1 MSNPPTEPGT
11 RKTFTGVKRRS
22 TRQSVKVIDFIA
34 KYVITLG
41 GIGVTVFFAAII
53 LFLCAVVYPLFLSAK
68 VDKLVSVQIATP
80 AATTQPSATTA
91 PAATTSPTATTP
103 SLPAKPVAMEIEESL
118 EALWLLDSAGVVGT
132 YRVDGG
138 ELVGTQPLSTDQPVT
153 AVANEHGAIALGRV
167 DGTVK
172 VGLIHFDPS
181 FVEGQSD
188 VMESLNRG
196 ESIEHEGGVAM
207 MTPAG
212 PRVVKTVAEISE
224 PLAVTTE
231 NPTAVRQVD
240 YFTSDRLE
248 SFLALLDDGR
258 LFFNVIAKKKNLM
271 TGTET
276 RTTDTYELPRPT
288 GTGKPLAALL
298 GLNGRNV
305 FVVYPDG
312 RCLRYDTD
320 EPSKAYIA
328 EEADLLPEAGAT
340 VSSVKM
346 LLGSRTLIVTDTAG
360 GVSGWFPAQRPDTGK
375 DGQQLVRAHELPK
388 QAAAVTTIATSTRD
402 RQFVTADAQGRLV
415 LRHMTSGA
423 TAGVVQTDSKSP
435 VVAVAMSPKNDA
447 VVALSANN
455 RFTLYHV
462 DNPHPDAGFTA
473 LFRPVH
479 YEGYADAGYVWQ
491 SSAATD
497 DAEAKFSLIPLI
509 FGTIKA
515 TFYALLFA
523 IPVAIAAAI
532 YTSEFMQPRVRAVVK
547 PVVEMMASLPSV
559 VLGFIAALVLAPF
572 IEETFAAVLLA
583 FASIPVGMM
592 LFGFIWQTL
601 PPQVTRELPVWVPF
615 ATMIFL
621 VAACITLGFAFGPT
635 LESLLFF
642 GDFRGWVGRRVGNAV
657 PGWVCLLTP
666 IFAVVMV
673 ILFNSKI
680 RRQLPI
686 YQNGVGT
693 RLQIAL
699 FDLARFTATGL
710 LAFVLAY
717 AAGHAFNAIGL
728 DLRDDWMA
736 GALRISPIGGYTQRN
751 TFIIG
756 MIMGF
761 AIIPII
767 YTVSED
773 ALSSVPGSLRSAALG
788 AGATPWQTAIR
799 VVLPVAISGIF
810 SACMIGLGRAA
821 GETMIVLMAGGNT
834 AVLDANIFN
843 GVRTLSA
850 NIATELPEAPVH
862 STHYRI
868 LFLSALVLFVL
879 TFIVNT
885 SAEMIRIRFRKRAY
899 QL

>member
-1 MSNPPTEPGT
+1 MPSSRSQPPQ
-11 RKTFTGVKRRS
+11 RKTFTGVTRRS
-22 TRQSVKVIDFIA
+22 TRKSVKVIDFVA

-53 LFLCAVVYPLFLSAK
+53 LFLCLVVVPLFRSAK
-68 VDKLVSVQIATP
+68 IEKLVSVQIATP
-80 AATTQPSATTA
+80 ATTQPSTQPATKNSTA
-91 PAATTSPTATTP
+91 
-103 SLPAKPVAMEIEESL
+103 AKPVAMEIEESL
-118 EALWLLDSAGVVGT
+118 EALWLMDDAAVVGT

-138 ELVGTQPLSTDQPVT
+138 ELVGSQSLSADQPVT
-153 AVANEHGAIALGRV
+153 AVTNNHGVVSIGRA

-172 VGLIHFDPS
+172 VGRVKFDS
-181 FVEGQSD
+181 DFVDGLPD
-188 VMESLNRG
+188 VIESLNRG
-196 ESIEHEGGVAM
+196 ETVQHEGGVAL

-212 PRVVKTVAEISE
+212 PRLVKTVAELTE
-224 PLAVTTE
+224 PIAVTTDK
-231 NPTAVRQVD
+231 PTAVRHVD
-240 YFTSDRLE
+240 YLTSERLE
-248 SFLALLDDGR
+248 SFLAMLDDGR
-258 LFFNVIAKKKNLM
+258 LFFDVITKKKNLM
-271 TGTET
+271 TGKET
-276 RTTDTYELPRPT
+276 RTTDVFELPRPT
-288 GTGKPLAALL
+288 AANGSAEKPVAALL
-298 GLNGRNV
+298 GLNGRMV
-305 FVVYPDG
+305 FVVYADG
-312 RCLRYDTD
+312 HCVRYNTD
-320 EPSKAYIA
+320 EPDKAYVA
-328 EEADLLPEAGAT
+328 EETDLLPEAGAT

-346 LLGSRTLIVTDTAG
+346 LLGSTTVIVTDTAG
-360 GVSGWFPAQRPDTGK
+360 GVSGWFPSQRANTGK
-375 DGQQLVRAHELPK
+375 DGLQLARAHELPK

-402 RQFVTADAQGRLV
+402 RQFVTADAEGRLV

-423 TAGVVQTDSKSP
+423 TAGVVQTDSNSP
-435 VVAVAMSPKNDA
+435 VVSVAMAPKNDA
-447 VVALSANN
+447 VVALSADN

-473 LFRPVH
+473 LFRKVH
-479 YEGYADAGYVWQ
+479 YEGYVDAGYVWQ

-497 DAEAKFSLIPLI
+497 DAEAKFSLVPLV

-572 IEETFAAVLLA
+572 IEQTFAAVLLA
-583 FASIPVGMM
+583 FASIPVAMM

-601 PPQVTRELPVWVPF
+601 PPQVTRELPGWVPF

-621 VAACITLGFAFGPT
+621 VVACITLGFTFGPAI
-635 LESLLFF
+635 ESLLFF

-666 IFAVVMV
+666 VFAIAMVV
-673 ILFNSKI
+673 LFNSKI
-680 RRQLPI
+680 RRLLPI

-699 FDLARFTATGL
+699 FDLARFTVTGL
-710 LAFVLAY
+710 LAFGFAY
-717 AAGHAFNAIGL
+717 AAGLAFNAIGL

-736 GALRISPIGGYTQRN
+736 GALRISPIGPYAQRN

-850 NIATELPEAPVH
+850 NIATELPEAPVD